1 MEIKSKKN
9 MRRNGGQGRTVSFSD
24 KKIHVNLDVS
34 ILNTLNKYALS
45 ANQNIRMS
53 DLVMVRNFVETLDL
67 EDYEKEYERKKRI
80 DYLKSILEARV
91 TNKIKN
97 INDVEAFVN
106 HKHEID
112 IKQEINFNEV
122 DSGTID
128 FVNATVI
135 NALKTSFL
143 EDYFR
148 ETEALYQEFK
158 STPMK
163 DRGIFVE
170 RTEELVKRINNEFRR
185 TKMSNNIMTEF
196 TLTNG
201 LMKNYVSDIYDVV
214 TAPGRYIYTGCQGV
228 NSILGGGL
236 EATRF
241 YLFAGTAGVGKSMF
255 FINLMKQLKKW
266 NKGYKPKDPTKIPT
280 VVYLTQENSIEETLE
295 RLFAMISSGGRMV
308 DYSKKE
314 VQNILENEGE
324 LLLTEENNVN
334 IRVIWKPDR
343 GIDTSDLY
351 TIVED
356 MEDEGEECICL
367 LQDHIKR
374 IRSVEN
380 CPDQR
385 IELGKVVNEMKVFAQ
400 FKQIPVCSLTHLNRG
415 ASQTIEAAAE
425 NNKKDITKLLGR
437 SNVGESLLMIDNA
450 DFAYI
455 LNKEFDKDGKAWLSL
470 LAIKKRCYT
479 ELDFIYQP
487 FEENNE
493 TNLLEDMDGAPIFK
507 TTLSDIINAQTD
519 TANNCKANGMK
530 VSAYNMFETPK
541 DLNEDDGDGGLFSK
555 RIKTP
560 PDGTLGTRIPIKQK
574 VLNFPISP
582 QVSEVAEEIKP
593 MPLIKFLG

>member
-106 HKHEID
+106 HKHEIN

-148 ETEALYQEFK
+148 ETESLYQEFK

-170 RTEELVKRINNEFRR
+170 RTEEIVKRINNEFRR

-201 LMKNYVSDIYDVV
+201 LMKNYVSF
-214 TAPGRYIYTGCQGV
+214 P
-228 NSILGGGL
+228 
-236 EATRF
+236 
-241 YLFAGTAGVGKSMF
+241 
-255 FINLMKQLKKW
+255 
-266 NKGYKPKDPTKIPT
+266 
-280 VVYLTQENSIEETLE
+280 
-295 RLFAMISSGGRMV
+295 
-308 DYSKKE
+308 
-314 VQNILENEGE
+314 
-324 LLLTEENNVN
+324 LLLHMAN
-334 IRVIWKPDR
+334 IF
-343 GIDTSDLY
+343 
-351 TIVED
+351 
-356 MEDEGEECICL
+356 
-367 LQDHIKR
+367 H
-374 IRSVEN
+374 
-380 CPDQR
+380 
-385 IELGKVVNEMKVFAQ
+385 
-400 FKQIPVCSLTHLNRG
+400 NRH
-415 ASQTIEAAAE
+415 
-425 NNKKDITKLLGR
+425 
-437 SNVGESLLMIDNA
+437 
-450 DFAYI
+450 
-455 LNKEFDKDGKAWLSL
+455 
-470 LAIKKRCYT
+470 
-479 ELDFIYQP
+479 
-487 FEENNE
+487 
-493 TNLLEDMDGAPIFK
+493 
-507 TTLSDIINAQTD
+507 
-519 TANNCKANGMK
+519 
-530 VSAYNMFETPK
+530 
-541 DLNEDDGDGGLFSK
+541 
-555 RIKTP
+555 
-560 PDGTLGTRIPIKQK
+560 
-574 VLNFPISP
+574 
-582 QVSEVAEEIKP
+582 
-593 MPLIKFLG
+593 